1 VLFIGNFTNGGAAFD
16 VDLANLTKAHTHL
29 GVRAFTSQQRC
40 GGASGRAIW
49 ALPICM
55 QWIVE
60 PTGMLRIGS
69 VLHPRESVLLTSVAP
84 TSRPRGAM
92 M

>member
-1 VLFIGNFTNGGAAFD
+1 
-16 VDLANLTKAHTHL
+16 
-29 GVRAFTSQQRC
+29 
-40 GGASGRAIW
+40 
-49 ALPICM
+49 LPGSIST

-69 VLHPRESVLLTSVAP
+69 VLPALIGASAPDSSDAP
-84 TSRPRGAM
+84 TSSPRGAM